1 MNIASID
8 IGSNTVLLL
17 IAEVD
22 VKNRTLNSILNE
34 YEAPRLGKGL
44 KDDGSISLEA
54 IKKLETVLHK
64 YKILIE
70 QYNCTKVICTA
81 TNAMRVAQNSSQI
94 IIDIKDNL
102 GIEIDVIDGD
112 REAELTFLGASTVL
126 NDVDQ
131 KIVVDIGGGS
141 TEVIFGNKE
150 KILYKKS
157 FPIGAVNTTERF
169 IHGNVPTASEIN
181 SLTEFVNNTFNELN
195 RLGTRNIPLIAVAGT
210 PTSLSAVNLGIS
222 EYDENL
228 VEGSVLTDEIIEK
241 YIQYF
246 SDHTAE
252 QILLKYGKFLKGRED
267 IILAGSII
275 LKTVMK
281 HTHNKQILVS
291 GKGIRYGSIISYMN
305 NYESG
310 KKGI

>member
-22 VKNRTLNSILNE
+22 FKKRTLNSILNE
-34 YEAPRLGKGL
+34 YESPRLGKGL
-44 KDDGSISLEA
+44 KDDGAISLEA

-64 YKILIE
+64 YKRLIE
-70 QYNCTKVICTA
+70 EYNSTKVICTA
-81 TNAMRVAQNSSQI
+81 TNAMRVAKNSNQI
-94 IIDIKDNL
+94 ITDIKDKL
-102 GIEIDVIDGD
+102 GIEIDVINGD

-141 TEVIFGNKE
+141 TELILGNKE
-150 KILYKKS
+150 NILYKKS

-169 IHGNVPTASEIN
+169 FNGNVPTASEIN
-181 SLTEFVNNTFNELN
+181 LLTEFVYNTFNELN
-195 RLGTRNIPLIAVAGT
+195 NLDTKNIPLIAVAGT
-210 PTSLSAVNLGIS
+210 PTSLSAVHLGIT

-241 YIQYF
+241 FIQYF
-246 SDHTAE
+246 SDHSAA
-252 QILLKYGKFLKGRED
+252 QILLKYGKILKGRED

-275 LKTVMK
+275 LKAVMK
-281 HTHNKQILVS
+281 LTHNKQIIVS
-291 GKGIRYGSIISYMN
+291 GKGIRYGSVISYMN

-310 KKGI
+310 RKGM